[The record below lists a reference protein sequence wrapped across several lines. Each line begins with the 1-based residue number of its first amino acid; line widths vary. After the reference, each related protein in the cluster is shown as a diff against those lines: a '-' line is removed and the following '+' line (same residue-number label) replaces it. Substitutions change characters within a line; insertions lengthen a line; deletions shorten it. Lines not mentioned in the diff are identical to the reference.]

1 MKEKRGTD
9 VCEGEKDE
17 KGTKWRERKPMKP
30 NLIKEPRQ
38 ASLNMYVLCVH
49 QRSQQTPTS
58 LEQAS
63 AAAATYA
70 VPKWLAALTAVVT

>member
-1 MKEKRGTD
+1 MKEKRKTD
-9 VCEGEKDE
+9 VCEGKKEE
-17 KGTKWRERKPMKP
+17 EGTKWRGREPMKP
-30 NLIKEPRQ
+30 NLIRNTW
-38 ASLNMYVLCVH
+38 ADLVYMWTLCV
-49 QRSQQTPTS
+49 RLSVGQTPTS